1 MIQEESLVE
10 RSAELGEWFLSE
22 LQKISH
28 ADVKEIRGRGLLA
41 GIELN
46 VRARPYCE
54 RLAELGILC
63 KGAHD
68 KVLRIAPPL
77 VIKKAGLEWAAGQ
90 LRQPFQT

>member
-28 ADVKEIRGRGLLA
+28 PDVKEIRGRGLLA
-41 GIELN
+41 GIEPN
-46 VRARPYCE
+46 VPARPYCE
-54 RLAELGILC
+54 RLAGLGILC
-63 KGAHD
+63 KEAHD

-77 VIKKAGLEWAAGQ
+77 VITKPDLEWAAGQ
-90 LRQPFQT
+90 LRKAFQT